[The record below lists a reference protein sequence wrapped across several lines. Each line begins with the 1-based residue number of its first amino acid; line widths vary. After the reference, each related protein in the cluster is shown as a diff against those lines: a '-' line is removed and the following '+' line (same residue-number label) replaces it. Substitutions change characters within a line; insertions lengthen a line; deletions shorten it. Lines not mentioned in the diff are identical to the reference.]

1 MPVREVFNPEATL
14 IHGHLQKCRDGHP
27 RDEFDCL
34 CGIAVELFRGAS
46 MFVLELPREGIVA
59 FTTIH
64 IGRRKKNVWEPYA
77 NWTLAYTTPAH
88 RRRGHMGV
96 LARHT
101 LEHAR
106 FLGCAR
112 VKSKVGS
119 YLGLRLHCSLG
130 HDIWGIVDSDAHELQ
145 VDAHLIPRD
154 SFPDGRTPMGA
165 RACNTRGYPLT
176 RDELASIARARG
188 WDARFLALA
197 GESSSGPRS
206 IVCAL

>member
-1 MPVREVFNPEATL
+1 VISALYGESATNV
-14 IHGHLQKCRDGHP
+14 HGHLQKLRRGHP

-34 CGIAVELFRGAS
+34 GGIGVELFRGAQ
-46 MFVLELPREGIVA
+46 MFVLTDPTDGIVS

-88 RRRGHMGV
+88 RRRGHMSA
-96 LARHT
+96 LARYT
-101 LEHAR
+101 LEQAR

-130 HDIWGIVDSDAHELQ
+130 HDIWGIVDSDARELQ
-145 VDAHLIPRD
+145 VDAPLLPRD
-154 SFPDGRTPMGA
+154 SFPNGRTPMGA
-165 RACNTRGYPLT
+165 RACNTRGHPLT
-176 RDELASIARARG
+176 SDELASIAQTRG
-188 WDARFLALA
+188 WDHSFLCVP
-197 GESSSGPRS
+197 S
-206 IVCAL
+206 